1 LDLNNLSYAQLGPN
15 CLAFCCVRSKNC
27 SVIIITTQKAIQT
40 RVNSEAHNF
49 ICNLFS
55 MNVMKVVENLEVDR
69 GGC

>member
-1 LDLNNLSYAQLGPN
+1 M
-15 CLAFCCVRSKNC
+15 
-27 SVIIITTQKAIQT
+27 IIIAIQKAIQT

-55 MNVMKVVENLEVDR
+55 MNAMRVVENLEVDR

>member
-1 LDLNNLSYAQLGPN
+1 
-15 CLAFCCVRSKNC
+15 
-27 SVIIITTQKAIQT
+27 VIIIAIQKAIQT

-55 MNVMKVVENLEVDR
+55 MNAMRVVENLEVDR